1 MINLSA
7 ALEDQE
13 TVTLDGGANTGEAI
27 VMPPGPMLSL
37 VAVKPQFAKYVERVD
52 NMVSDAASIEITD
65 EGSLKFA
72 VALGGEA
79 KKIAK
84 AIEAKRKEVTAE
96 ASDFVDAVNGFCK
109 IFTEKLVANTK
120 KTNGDAIEVVLKN
133 KITNYQSKLELERR
147 KQEELARKAAA
158 EFQAKL
164 DAEAAEANRKAREEA
179 ERKAEEE
186 ARAKKASDAEIEA
199 ARKAAAEEAAK
210 HEVQAPQ
217 VPGIIIP
224 KQETVTRTET
234 GTSSHQVKSWKCFV
248 ERPELVPREYC
259 APDGRLLNNAVK
271 MGIRDIPGC
280 KIEEVSETRFRT

>member
-1 MINLSA
+1 MIDLSV
-7 ALEDQE
+7 ALHEKDAE
-13 TVTLDGGANTGEAI
+13 ILPTGTVF
-27 VMPPGPMLSL
+27 SL
-37 VAVKPQFAKYVERVD
+37 TAVKPQFTKYVERVD
-52 NMVSDAASIEITD
+52 GMIMDAAKIEIVD

-84 AIEAKRKEVTAE
+84 AIEAKRKEVTAD

-120 KTNGDAIEVVLKN
+120 KSNVDAIEIVLKS
-133 KITNYQSKLELERR
+133 KITAYQSRIELERR
-147 KQEELARKAAA
+147 MQEEAARKAAA
-158 EFQAKL
+158 AFQAKL
-164 DAEAAEANRKAREEA
+164 DAEAAEANRKALEEA

-186 ARAKKASDAEIEA
+186 ARAKKASAEEIEA

-210 HEVQAPQ
+210 HEVVAPQ
-217 VPGIIIP
+217 VPDIIIP
-224 KQETVTRTET
+224 QQETVTRTES
-234 GTSSHQVKSWKCFV
+234 GTSSHQVKTWKCFV

-271 MGIRDIPGC
+271 MGVRDIPGC
-280 KIEEVSETRFRT
+280 RIEEVSDTRFRT